1 MAIEV
6 NDFLDVTLLGNKF
19 VAVKGYEPVLDRET
33 GAITDYRVNLSLQDE
48 GSKFYYEMI
57 SVKVKTTNPT
67 VSVEQM
73 KTNKVCDV
81 EPVGLNMG
89 QFNGKIWMTCDDIL
103 PVNSVKKDPKI

>member
-6 NDFLDVTLLGNKF
+6 NQFLNVELLGEKF
-19 VAVKGYEPVLDRET
+19 VAVGGYENVLDRET
-33 GAITDYRVNLSLQDE
+33 GVITDYRINLSVQSE
-48 GSKFYYEMI
+48 QSKFYYEMI

-67 VSVEQM
+67 LSVEQM

-81 EPVGLNMG
+81 EVVGLNMG

-103 PVNSVKKDPKI
+103 PVNSAKKDPKI

>member
-57 SVKVKTTNPT
+57 SVKVKSTNPT

-81 EPVGLNMG
+81 EPVGLTIG
-89 QFNGKIWMTCDDIL
+89 QFNGKLWMTCSDIK
-103 PVNSVKKDPKI
+103 PVDSVKKDTKI